1 MRHKNSDSASTI
13 TCMNQISCRTQAC
26 ILHGTLKSTIGRSA
40 IVRRSRLSSTAGH
53 RDMRKFGNA
62 ERPHNKALRVAG
74 SLRMQLADIEIYW
87 KTWSIPA
94 AGDVCSVLR

>member
-1 MRHKNSDSASTI
+1 
-13 TCMNQISCRTQAC
+13 
-26 ILHGTLKSTIGRSA
+26 
-40 IVRRSRLSSTAGH
+40 
-53 RDMRKFGNA
+53 MRKFGNA

-94 AGDVCSVLR
+94 AGGCMFGSQLTRCSLDSDRRRTTMAERTANGARGEDIEERLSTARARNGLEISELAVISA